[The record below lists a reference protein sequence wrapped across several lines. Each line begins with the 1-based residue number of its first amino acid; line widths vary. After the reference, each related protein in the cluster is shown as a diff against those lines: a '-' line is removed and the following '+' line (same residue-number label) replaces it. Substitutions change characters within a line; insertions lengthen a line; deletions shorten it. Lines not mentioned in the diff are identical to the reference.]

1 MRQLQQEIPSVANF
15 QIGHLGFL
23 KIASQRSS
31 YSPLG
36 TSIGL
41 GAEPLLILL
50 SVHLVVLV
58 LHDLHGKT
66 GNVDSDKPPL
76 DHHV

>member
-1 MRQLQQEIPSVANF
+1 MASHRLLSSLSANDV
-15 QIGHLGFL
+15 GRL
-23 KIASQRSS
+23 
-31 YSPLG
+31 
-36 TSIGL
+36 
-41 GAEPLLILL
+41 AEPLLILL
-50 SVHLVVLV
+50 SVHLVVFV

>member
-1 MRQLQQEIPSVANF
+1 MELLIKLQILINGRFYV
-15 QIGHLGFL
+15 FL
-23 KIASQRSS
+23 KMASHRLLSS
-31 YSPLG
+31 LSANDVGRL
-36 TSIGL
+36 
-41 GAEPLLILL
+41 AEPLLILL
-50 SVHLVVLV
+50 SVHRVVLV